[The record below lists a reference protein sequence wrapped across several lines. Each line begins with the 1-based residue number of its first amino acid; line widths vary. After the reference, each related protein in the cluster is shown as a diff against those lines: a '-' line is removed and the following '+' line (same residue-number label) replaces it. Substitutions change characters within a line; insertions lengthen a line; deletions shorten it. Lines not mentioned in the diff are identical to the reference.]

1 MFKRIGRVIK
11 AVRKSLSN
19 PTDLERGI
27 LGIRPSASGIIV
39 TSRIAMQCTTV
50 RACVEVI
57 SEAIGQLPIIVYKK
71 DKEGKKTRDPDS
83 TLYGVLH
90 DQATEWLSAT
100 EFRELVTRDALLTG
114 NGYALIEK
122 DGDEVTSLVR
132 LDPEKMKV
140 DTDEYGDPF
149 YKYSDDGAEVGYTFP
164 EIFHIRAPSFDGY
177 TGASAIELSK
187 DAIGLAI
194 LLEQYGNRFFKN
206 GAQIGGVIQ
215 HPAQLG
221 DDVVERM
228 AKSWNDRHSG
238 ENAGGV
244 AILEEGA
251 TYQAV
256 GMSSSD
262 AQYLDLRRFAV
273 EEICRVFR
281 VPPIFVGD
289 YGRATWGNSE
299 AQGQQLVTY
308 CLMPWI
314 KRWEG
319 EIRLKLIPE
328 KDRKKVS
335 AEFLIEDLLRADTAA
350 RYESYSK
357 AIASKFMN
365 PNEARERENLAPY
378 EGGEKF
384 ENPNTS
390 TAPQGSTM
398 ETR

>member
-1 MFKRIGRVIK
+1 MFKRVGRVIA

-27 LGIRPSASGIIV
+27 LGIRPSASGIVV
-39 TSRIAMQCTTV
+39 TSKTAMYCTTV

-71 DKEGKKTRDPDS
+71 EKVGKVRDPDS
-83 TLYGVLH
+83 SLYGVLH
-90 DQATEWLSAT
+90 DQATDWLSAT

-122 DGDEVTSLVR
+122 DGDDVTSLLR
-132 LDPEKMKV
+132 LCPEQMAV
-140 DTDEYGDPF
+140 DTDD
-149 YKYSDDGAEVGYTFP
+149 SAEPVYQYTDEGNKIEYTFDQ
-164 EIFHIRAPSFDGY
+164 ILHIRAPSFDGY
-177 TGASAIELSK
+177 TGASPVELSK

-206 GAQIGGVIQ
+206 GAQPGGVIQ

-228 AKSWNDRHSG
+228 AKSWNARHNG
-238 ENAGGV
+238 DNAGGV

-256 GMSSSD
+256 GMSSAD
-262 AQYLDLRRFAV
+262 AQYLELRRFAV
-273 EEICRVFR
+273 EEICRVWR

-299 AQGQQLVTY
+299 SQGQQLVTY

-314 KRWEG
+314 KRWEA

-328 KDRKKVS
+328 VDRKTVS

-350 RYESYSK
+350 RYESYAK
-357 AIASKFMN
+357 AITNKFMS
-365 PNEARERENLAPY
+365 PNEARALENLPAY
-378 EGGEKF
+378 EGGGKF

-390 TAPQGSTM
+390 IQPVL
-398 ETR
+398 ETT